1 MNKANP
7 NNLNKNI
14 DIQQY
19 ITFLIGCKYLKEK
32 KKNIDYYIK
41 CKQIAKDFML
51 SKQFDISKIDFNLE
65 EYFER
70 GNKDGKRTD

>member
-7 NNLNKNI
+7 NNLNENI

-19 ITFLIGCKYLKEK
+19 ITFLIGCKYSKEEIK
-32 KKNIDYYIK
+32 DINYYTK
-41 CKQIAKDFML
+41 CKSIAKDFML

-70 GNKDGKRTD
+70 GNKNGKRTD